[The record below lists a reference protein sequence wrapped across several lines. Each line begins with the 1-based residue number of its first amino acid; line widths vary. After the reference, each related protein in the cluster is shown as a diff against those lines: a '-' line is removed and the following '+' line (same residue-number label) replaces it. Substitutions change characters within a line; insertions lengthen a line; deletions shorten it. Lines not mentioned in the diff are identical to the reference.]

1 MIVDWLVYGLIIW
14 GLAVILN
21 KTAFRDKSASRT
33 IAWALSIFLFF
44 FNIIALSTAKF
55 LRYQAISE
63 DLGLKITPNSP
74 LDISGAF
81 LFSYLF
87 FTFLKKK
94 SKTKEVIK
102 ELATPS
108 NRAEGMGDEKFEL
121 DENKIYEKISEEI
134 DQNTLDKGLWL
145 KFFAESDGNKEKTK
159 IRYIKERFKVLKN
172 KEVEKRKEI
181 SEAEILNEEVANE
194 EAHFFDK
201 NIYRDNLLEQGCSK
215 EAIDYLK
222 NPIHVYSYMQKYKK
236 TEEKILDAIKK
247 GKLRGC
253 YVGEALWVENKKI

>member
-172 KEVEKRKEI
+172 KEVENFQLSIKKQQ
-181 SEAEILNEEVANE
+181 EAERKILANPELVHAVWTGNVAK
-194 EAHFFDK
+194 AKYFLDK
-201 NIYRDNLLEQGCSK
+201 GIKPIGTDEYKNLLLEITERNK
-215 EAIDYLK
+215 DKIMADLIK
-222 NPIHVYSYMQKYKK
+222 THRKK
-236 TEEKILDAIKK
+236 LNLI
-247 GKLRGC
+247 
-253 YVGEALWVENKKI
+253 Y

>member
-1 MIVDWLVYGLIIW
+1 MIIDWLIYGLIIW

-21 KTAFRDKSASRT
+21 RTAFRDKSATRI

-44 FNIIALSTAKF
+44 LNIIALSAAKF
-55 LRYQAISE
+55 LRYQIISE
-63 DLGLKITPNSP
+63 DLGLKITPNSF

-81 LFSYLF
+81 VFSYLF
-87 FTFLKKK
+87 FTLLKKK
-94 SKTKEVIK
+94 SNAKRVINRSVTPYNIK
-102 ELATPS
+102 ETSAAASPKKEAANKQPHSFIEDMLE
-108 NRAEGMGDEKFEL
+108 NDWL
-121 DENKIYEKISEEI
+121 D
-134 DQNTLDKGLWL
+134 
-145 KFFAESDGNKEKTK
+145 
-159 IRYIKERFKVLKN
+159 
-172 KEVEKRKEI
+172 
-181 SEAEILNEEVANE
+181 
-194 EAHFFDK
+194 
-201 NIYRDNLLEQGCSK
+201 QGCSK

>member
-1 MIVDWLVYGLIIW
+1 
-14 GLAVILN
+14 
-21 KTAFRDKSASRT
+21 
-33 IAWALSIFLFF
+33 
-44 FNIIALSTAKF
+44 
-55 LRYQAISE
+55 
-63 DLGLKITPNSP
+63 
-74 LDISGAF
+74 
-81 LFSYLF
+81 
-87 FTFLKKK
+87 
-94 SKTKEVIK
+94 
-102 ELATPS
+102 
-108 NRAEGMGDEKFEL
+108 MGDEKFEL
-121 DENKIYEKISEEI
+121 DENKIYEKISEKI

-181 SEAEILNEEVANE
+181 SEAEILNEEAANE

-222 NPIHVYSYMQKYKK
+222 NPIHIYSYMQKYKK